1 MIIVSNTSPISNLL
15 IVGQLELI
23 QRIYQQVVI
32 PPTVDREVRALQN
45 FGIDLA
51 VYTSA
56 TWLSVQMPTD
66 VSLVDSLKNEL
77 DDGEAEAIA
86 LALQL
91 KADRL
96 LIDERLGRLVA
107 VRYGLKITGIL
118 GILRIAKVLRLIPTM
133 KPILDDLVL
142 QAGFWVDQALN
153 EQVLRGC
160 FKSGGLL

>member
-23 QRIYQQVVI
+23 GQIYQQVVI
-32 PPTVDREVRALQN
+32 SPTVDREVRALQN

-51 VYTSA
+51 AYTSA
-56 TWLSVQMPTD
+56 TWLSVQVPTD
-66 VSLVDSLKNEL
+66 ALFVDSLKNEL
-77 DDGEAEAIA
+77 DDSEAEAIA

-107 VRYGLKITGIL
+107 SRYGLNITGIL
-118 GILRIAKVLRLIPTM
+118 GILRTAKMLGLIPTM
-133 KPILDDLVL
+133 KPILDDLVQ
-142 QAGFWVDQALN
+142 QAGFWIDRALY
-153 EQVLRGC
+153 EQVLKDVGE
-160 FKSGGLL
+160 

>member
-1 MIIVSNTSPISNLL
+1 MLIVSNTSPISNLL
-15 IVGQLELI
+15 IVGQFELI
-23 QRIYQQVVI
+23 QQIYQQVVV
-32 PPTVDREVRALQN
+32 PPTVDREVRTLQS

-51 VYTSA
+51 IYTSA

-66 VSLVDSLKNEL
+66 VLLVDSLKNEL

-118 GILRIAKVLRLIPTM
+118 GIMRTAKMLGLIPKM
-133 KPILDDLVL
+133 KPILDDLVQ
-142 QAGFWVDQALN
+142 QAGFWVDQVLY
-153 EQVLRGC
+153 EQVLRDVGE
-160 FKSGGLL
+160 

>member
-1 MIIVSNTSPISNLL
+1 MIIVSDTSPISNLL

-23 QRIYQQVVI
+23 GQIYQQVVI

-45 FGIDLA
+45 FEIDLA
-51 VYTSA
+51 AYTSA

-66 VSLVDSLKNEL
+66 ALFVDSLKNEL

-107 VRYGLKITGIL
+107 SRYGLNITGIL
-118 GILRIAKVLRLIPTM
+118 GILRTAKMLGLIPIM
-133 KPILDDLVL
+133 KPILDDLVQ
-142 QAGFWVDQALN
+142 QAGFWIDRALY
-153 EQVLRGC
+153 EQVLKDVGE
-160 FKSGGLL
+160 

>member
-15 IVGQLELI
+15 IVGQFELI
-23 QRIYQQVVI
+23 QQIYQQVVV
-32 PPTVDREVRALQN
+32 PPTVEREVRALQS

-51 VYTSA
+51 IYTSA

-66 VSLVDSLKNEL
+66 VLLVDNLKNEL
-77 DDGEAEAIA
+77 DDGEAEALA

-118 GILRIAKVLRLIPTM
+118 GILRTAKMLGLIPKM
-133 KPILDDLVL
+133 KPILDDLVQ
-142 QAGFWVDQALN
+142 QAGFWVDQVLY
-153 EQVLRGC
+153 EQVLRDVGE
-160 FKSGGLL
+160 